1 MTQAIRNGPLTAEA
15 RVQSE
20 ASPCGNGG
28 GQSGFGTRFPPS
40 SSVFRLSASFQKRS
54 LLIHY

>member
-1 MTQAIRNGPLTAEA
+1 MTQVIRNGPLTAEA

-28 GQSGFGTRFPPS
+28 GQSGFGTCFSPS
-40 SSVFRLSASFQKRS
+40 SSVFLLSASFQKRS
-54 LLIHY
+54 ILIHY

>member
-1 MTQAIRNGPLTAEA
+1 MDCIHGDERGHAMTQAIRNGPLTAEA

-28 GQSGFGTRFPPS
+28 GQSGFGHA
-40 SSVFRLSASFQKRS
+40 LSE
-54 LLIHY
+54 